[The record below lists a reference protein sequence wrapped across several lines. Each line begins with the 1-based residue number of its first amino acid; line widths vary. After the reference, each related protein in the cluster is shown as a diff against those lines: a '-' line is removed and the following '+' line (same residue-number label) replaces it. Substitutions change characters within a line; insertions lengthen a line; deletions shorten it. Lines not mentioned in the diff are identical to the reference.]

1 MLRLLRCAESALI
14 TGAAAFGL
22 LAATA
27 CDAKQELLAPQQPG
41 VILPGNVQSP
51 VAAEGLYNGAVGTFK
66 QGLLGGN
73 GNQETIWQFTG
84 LFTDEYRSSDT
95 FTQRNDADQRVTQTQ
110 DAVLFPLYNSLQ
122 QTRGFAHN
130 AQLALAQYE
139 PTTSL
144 AKQAEM
150 YFAIGFAEI
159 QLGEDFC
166 NGIPISYTVGGI
178 PQYTSP
184 LTDSA
189 VFVSASAQLDSGL
202 ALAAGTDAASVQIK
216 NALSIAKGRAQLDM
230 GQFVNAAATVASVP
244 VSFQYA
250 GEYSQTT
257 NDNGWWIMTTSSK
270 RYSVGDSV
278 DATGAIQN
286 ATPFVSAHDPRVP
299 TTRIGNGFDSITPYF
314 QQGIWNRDDPVAIV
328 DGLDGQLIQAE
339 ARLNAGDVGGMMS
352 ILNALRATPPTQG
365 IFKLA
370 STLAPL
376 ATPSGQSAAMALFFR
391 EKAFWTFGRGQR
403 MGDLRREMRQYALPM
418 NQVYEVGPFFK
429 NGQYGTLTSFPVPDS
444 ERSNPNFHGCLD
456 TNP

>member
-1 MLRLLRCAESALI
+1 M
-14 TGAAAFGL
+14 
-22 LAATA
+22 
-27 CDAKQELLAPQQPG
+27 
-41 VILPGNVQSP
+41 
-51 VAAEGLYNGAVGTFK
+51 
-66 QGLLGGN
+66 
-73 GNQETIWQFTG
+73 
-84 LFTDEYRSSDT
+84 
-95 FTQRNDADQRVTQTQ
+95 TQTQ

-278 DATGAIQN
+278 DATGAYSRTRRRSCRRTTPAFRQPAS
-286 ATPFVSAHDPRVP
+286 ATASTALRRISSRESGIA
-299 TTRIGNGFDSITPYF
+299 TTRSRSSTA
-314 QQGIWNRDDPVAIV
+314 W
-328 DGLDGQLIQAE
+328 
-339 ARLNAGDVGGMMS
+339 
-352 ILNALRATPPTQG
+352 T
-365 IFKLA
+365 A
-370 STLAPL
+370 S
-376 ATPSGQSAAMALFFR
+376 
-391 EKAFWTFGRGQR
+391 
-403 MGDLRREMRQYALPM
+403 
-418 NQVYEVGPFFK
+418 
-429 NGQYGTLTSFPVPDS
+429 
-444 ERSNPNFHGCLD
+444 
-456 TNP
+456 